1 MVYDWSGDKEGIC
14 FRLYITEGKSLEEV
28 MERLKEEQ
36 GFAPR
41 YVERHL
47 LPCAVYTLVDEKV
60 NNGNLPVYLERKS
73 FDDFELER

>member
-1 MVYDWSGDKEGIC
+1 
-14 FRLYITEGKSLEEV
+14 

-60 NNGNLPVYLERKS
+60 NNGNLPVYLEPES
-73 FDDFELER
+73 FDSFELEC